1 MGHLKRL
8 AAPPHLK
15 ISVKEAV
22 FTAAPSPGPHPKHE
36 CIPLLLIVRDYLK
49 YAERAE
55 EAKKIIK
62 QGKIL
67 VDGRPVKDYKFPV
80 GLMDVISI
88 PDTGENFRIL
98 PIYRRGL
105 DLLEIPKEESGFKLG
120 KIVRKMHVH
129 GGHLQITL
137 HDGRNIRFKEITDD
151 VKSYKTKDTLK
162 ISVPSQT
169 ILGYLK
175 LEEGKYGLLIKGPKQ
190 GLHGKIIEIRREVIY
205 PAKPLVRLST
215 PKGEVVSL
223 LDYVMVVGE
232 EEPWIKLPTI

>member
-22 FTAAPSPGPHPKHE
+22 FTVCPSPGPHPKYE

-55 EAKKIIK
+55 EARKIIK
-62 QGKIL
+62 AGKIL
-67 VDGRPVKDYKFPV
+67 VDGRPIKDYKFPV

-88 PDTGENFRIL
+88 PETGENFRIL

-105 DLLEIPKEESGFKLG
+105 DLVEIPEEESGFKLG
-120 KIVRKMHVH
+120 KIIRKMHIP
-129 GGHLQITL
+129 GGYIQITL
-137 HDGRNIRFKEITDD
+137 HDGRNIRFED
-151 VKSYKTKDTLK
+151 VDEGRKLYTKDTLK
-162 ISVPSQT
+162 ISIPSQT
-169 ILGYLK
+169 ILGHLK

-190 GLHGKIIEIRREVIY
+190 GLHGKIIEIRKGVVY
-205 PAKPLVRLST
+205 PAKPLVKLQT
-215 PKGEVVSL
+215 QQGEVISI
-223 LDYVMVVGE
+223 LDYVMVIGE
-232 EEPWIKLPTI
+232 EEPWIKLPQ

>member
-22 FTAAPSPGPHPKHE
+22 FTVCPSPGPHPKYE

-55 EAKKIIK
+55 EARKIIK
-62 QGKIL
+62 AGKIL
-67 VDGRPVKDYKFPV
+67 VDGRPIKDYKFPV

-88 PDTGENFRIL
+88 PETGENFRIL

-105 DLLEIPKEESGFKLG
+105 DLVEIPEEESGFKLG
-120 KIVRKMHVH
+120 KIIRKMHIP
-129 GGHLQITL
+129 GGYIQITL
-137 HDGRNIRFKEITDD
+137 HDGRNIRFED
-151 VKSYKTKDTLK
+151 VDEGRKLYTKDTLK
-162 ISVPSQT
+162 ISIPSQT
-169 ILGYLK
+169 ILGHLK

-190 GLHGKIIEIRREVIY
+190 GLHGKIVEIRRDVVY
-205 PAKPLVRLST
+205 PAKPLVKLQT
-215 PKGEVVSL
+215 QQGEVISI
-223 LDYVMVVGE
+223 LDYVMVIGE
-232 EEPWIKLPTI
+232 EEPWIKLPQ

>member
-22 FTAAPSPGPHPKHE
+22 FTVCPSPGPHPKYE
-36 CIPLLLIVRDYLK
+36 CIPLLLIVRDYLR
-49 YAERAE
+49 YAEFAE

-62 QGKIL
+62 SGKIL

-80 GLMDVISI
+80 GLMDVVSI
-88 PDTGENFRIL
+88 PETGENFRVL

-105 DLLEIPKEESGFKLG
+105 DLIEIPKEESGFKLG
-120 KIVRKMHVH
+120 RIIRKMHVD
-129 GGHLQITL
+129 GGHLQLTL
-137 HDGRNIRFKEITDD
+137 HDGRNIRFKEVTDE
-151 VKSYKTKDTLK
+151 VRRYQTGDTLK
-162 ISVPSQT
+162 IAVPSQT
-169 ILGYLK
+169 ILGYLR

-190 GLHGKIIEIRREVIY
+190 GLHGRIVEVRRDVIY
-205 PAKPLVRLST
+205 PAKPLAKLST
-215 PKGEVVSL
+215 SHGEVISI

-232 EEPWIKLPTI
+232 GEPWLKLP

>member
-15 ISVKEAV
+15 ISAKEAL
-22 FTAAPSPGPHPKHE
+22 FTVNPSPGPHPKYE
-36 CIPLLLIVRDYLK
+36 CIPLLLIVRDHLK

-62 QGKIL
+62 SGKIL
-67 VDGRPVKDYKFPV
+67 IDGKPVKDYKFPA

-88 PDTGENFRIL
+88 PETGENFRIL
-98 PIYRRGL
+98 PVYRKGL
-105 DLLEIPKEESGFKLG
+105 NLIEIPKEESGFKLG
-120 KIVRKMHVH
+120 KIIRRMHVT

-151 VKSYKTKDTLK
+151 VKQYKTKDTLK
-162 ISVPSQT
+162 ISVPSQS
-169 ILGYLK
+169 ILGHLN
-175 LEEGKYGLLIKGPKQ
+175 LEEQKYGLLIRGPKQ
-190 GLHGKIIEIRREVIY
+190 GLHGKIVEIKREVVY
-205 PAKPLVRLST
+205 PAKPLVKLST
-215 PKGEVVSL
+215 AQGDVISI

-232 EEPWIKLPTI
+232 EEPWVKLP

>member
-22 FTAAPSPGPHPKHE
+22 FTVCPSPGPHPKYE

-55 EAKKIIK
+55 EARKIIK
-62 QGKIL
+62 AGKIL
-67 VDGRPVKDYKFPV
+67 VDGRPIKDYKFPV

-88 PDTGENFRIL
+88 PETGENFRIL

-105 DLLEIPKEESGFKLG
+105 DLVEIPEEESGFKLG
-120 KIVRKMHVH
+120 KIIRKMHIP
-129 GGHLQITL
+129 GGYIQITL
-137 HDGRNIRFKEITDD
+137 HDGRNIRFED
-151 VKSYKTKDTLK
+151 VDEGRKLYTKDTLK
-162 ISVPSQT
+162 ISIPSQT
-169 ILGYLK
+169 ILGHLK

-190 GLHGKIIEIRREVIY
+190 GLHGKIIEIRKDVVY
-205 PAKPLVRLST
+205 PAKPLVKLQT
-215 PKGEVVSL
+215 QQGEVISI
-223 LDYVMVVGE
+223 LDYVMVIGE
-232 EEPWIKLPTI
+232 EEPWIKLPQ